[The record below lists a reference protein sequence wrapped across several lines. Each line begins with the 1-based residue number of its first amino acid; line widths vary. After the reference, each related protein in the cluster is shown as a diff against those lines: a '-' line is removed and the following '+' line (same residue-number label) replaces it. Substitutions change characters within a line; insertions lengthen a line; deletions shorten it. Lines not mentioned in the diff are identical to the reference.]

1 MHQIWKWLE
10 YWDQTLFLKI
20 NRDAANSFFDAT
32 LPWLRESGFW
42 VPLYLFM
49 AIFILYNFG
58 WRGLVWALAFGL
70 TIALADNISSK
81 WIKYAFMRLR
91 PCQDPFFSQYIK
103 LRVGYCPGNPSFTS
117 SHAANHF
124 AVASFTYFAGKQYF
138 TKHMA
143 WFFLWAAIISLSQV
157 YVGVH
162 YPLDILGGALVG
174 LGIGWVVANVYNR
187 RFSLLNPQH
196 QVDPRM

>member
-1 MHQIWKWLE
+1 MHQLWKWLE
-10 YWDQTLFLKI
+10 HLDQALFLKI
-20 NRDAANSFFDAT
+20 NQGASNPVFDAV
-32 LPWLRESGFW
+32 LPWLRESSFW

-58 WRGLVWALAFGL
+58 WRGLIWGLALGL
-70 TIALADNISSK
+70 TIALADNLSSK

-91 PCQDPFFSQYIK
+91 PCQDPDFFQYIK

-124 AVASFTYFAGKQYF
+124 AVAGFVYFAGKKYF

-143 WFFLWAAIISLSQV
+143 WFFLWAGIISFAQV

-162 YPLDILGGALVG
+162 YPIDILGGTLVG
-174 LGIGWVVANVYNR
+174 TALGWIVANVYNR
-187 RFSLLNPQH
+187 RFSLLNPQKVPD
-196 QVDPRM
+196 QTM

>member
-1 MHQIWKWLE
+1 MHKLWKWLE

-20 NRDAANSFFDAT
+20 NRDAANPFFDAT
-32 LPWLRESGFW
+32 LPWLRESGLW

-58 WRGLVWALAFGL
+58 WRGLIWAVGFG
-70 TIALADNISSK
+70 IAVGMADQLSSHF
-81 WIKYAFMRLR
+81 IKYAFMRLR
-91 PCQDPFFSQYIK
+91 PCQDPFFAPYIK

-124 AVASFTYFAGKQYF
+124 AVAAYVYYAGRQYF
-138 TKHMA
+138 GKHLG
-143 WFFLWAAIISLSQV
+143 WFFAWAGIISLSQV

-174 LGIGWVVANVYNR
+174 IFIGWLVANVYNR
-187 RFSLLNPQH
+187 RFSLLAPERLPQ
-196 QVDPRM
+196 QTL